1 MIKVTRKEGE
11 SVLDFVNRIRTEQLK
26 NNRKEYK
33 GNKKK

>member
-11 SVLDFVNRIRTEQLK
+11 SMFDFVNRIRTEQLK

-33 GNKKK
+33 RNKNK